1 MGCRTLLATVGIL
14 AAQSAYRPWVLGLTP
29 LQPISYWGM
38 RHPFPKGARFSYSI
52 GAIGAKEYYDRSGT
66 FGWYIFFQAVPWLTN
81 REILLSDALRIPIT
95 SDSSDLTKLRL
106 PFSNVG
112 GIGLV
117 FRRKFSPRA
126 FLTVAADVRIT
137 YVSYRQWSL
146 ELPSGTQ
153 YNLLIESNSFI
164 GFGVTPT
171 LWFQTKEEEKT
182 LVGVG
187 LAYPIMWGRSSYY
200 TVTKRPPDGQITTE
214 RHSYYIVPRYVEVRL
229 VVSFIP

>member
-14 AAQSAYRPWVLGLTP
+14 VAQPTYRPWVVGITA
-29 LQPISYWGM
+29 LQPVSRWGT
-38 RHPFPKGARFSYSI
+38 RHPFPEGSRFSYSV
-52 GAIGAKEYYDRSGT
+52 GAIGTKEYYNRSST
-66 FGWYIFFQAVPWLTN
+66 FGWYVFFQAMSWLTD
-81 REILLSDALRIPIT
+81 RQALLSDALRIPIT

-126 FLTVAADVRIT
+126 FLTVPADVRIT

-164 GFGVTPT
+164 GFGIAPT
-171 LWFQTKEEEKT
+171 LWFRMEENEKT

-187 LAYPIMWGRSSYY
+187 LAYPIMWGRNSYY
-200 TVTKRPPDGQITTE
+200 TVTKRPPDGQTTTE

-229 VVSFIP
+229 VVSFVP